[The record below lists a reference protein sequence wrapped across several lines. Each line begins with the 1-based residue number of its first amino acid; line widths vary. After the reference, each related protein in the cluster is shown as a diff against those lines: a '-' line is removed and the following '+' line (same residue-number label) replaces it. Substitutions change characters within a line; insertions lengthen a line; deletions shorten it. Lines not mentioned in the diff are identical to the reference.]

1 MRRSYKFRIYPNK
14 IQREALDDIF
24 YFNKFLY
31 YSKYKKSI
39 SYNSQAAQLP
49 EIKKSFADQAN
60 IIYSQTLQQTLK
72 RLDNAYKN
80 FFRRVKSGET
90 PGFPRFK
97 RELKSVCFPQCDLIK
112 GGVKRLQNNKIKV
125 FGIDTPIRIK
135 WHREI
140 KGKVKQVFIK
150 KSADKY
156 YLIAICDGVPAETHK
171 PTGKIIAIDLGIET
185 FITTDDGGKFHHP
198 KPYKTAKEKLA
209 YLNRKL
215 ALKQKNSNN
224 RKRAKLAIQRAH
236 EKVANI
242 RADFQHKLSKQI
254 VSENDTVI
262 VEKLNISNMLEAKGY
277 EVNKQ
282 NITDASWG
290 NFITILK
297 YKAES
302 AGIKIIEVDPKNTSK
317 MCSCCGNI
325 KKELPLSVR
334 LYECEGCGFKLDRDI
349 NAAINIRNIGLG
361 MSPAVGKTI
370 SEAHGFIRE

>member
-1 MRRSYKFRIYPNK
+1 
-14 IQREALDDIF
+14 LDDIF

-31 YSKYKKSI
+31 NSALEERRNYYRKYKKSI
-39 SYNSQAAQLP
+39 SYKSQAAQLP

-72 RLDNAYKN
+72 RLDTAYKN

-140 KGKVKQVFIK
+140 KGRVKQVFIK

-156 YLIAICDGVPAETHK
+156 YLIVCCDEVPTEPHIS
-171 PTGKIIAIDLGIET
+171 TGKITAIDLGINT
-185 FITTDDGGKFHHP
+185 FITTDDGSKFHHP
-198 KPYKTAKEKLA
+198 KAYKTAKEKLA

-224 RKRAKLAIQRAH
+224 RKRAKLAIQRAY
-236 EKVANI
+236 EKVSNI

-262 VEKLNISNMLEAKGY
+262 VEKLNISNMLETKGF

-290 NFITILK
+290 NFVALLK
-297 YKAES
+297 YKAAS
-302 AGIKIIEVDPKNTSK
+302 AGVKIIEVDPKNTSK

-325 KKELPLSVR
+325 KHKLPLSVR
-334 LYECEGCGFKLDRDI
+334 LYECESCGFKLDRDI
-349 NAAINIRNIGLG
+349 NAAINIKNRGLG
-361 MSPAVGKTI
+361 MSLAVAEVAVKITAKTI
-370 SEAHGFIRE
+370 SEAHGFILE